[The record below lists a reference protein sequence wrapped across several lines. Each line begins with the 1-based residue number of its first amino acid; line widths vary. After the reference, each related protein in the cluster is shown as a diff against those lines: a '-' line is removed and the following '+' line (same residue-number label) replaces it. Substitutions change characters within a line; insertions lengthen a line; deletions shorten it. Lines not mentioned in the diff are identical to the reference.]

1 MNKSVRIVKLDIDEM
16 DDFSGVDAISLVE
29 EPAIEAD
36 FMYFS
41 KVNPHAFESYSDY
54 PDSVSNNAKRGIE
67 LNEKVNN
74 KCATQVG
81 KVRAQQ
87 LAKKE
92 PISVET
98 IKRMYSY
105 LSRAEEYY
113 DESNTKACGTIS
125 YLLWGGLAGKRW
137 AESKLKELDL
147 FEGAIDV
154 SGLAPYINEPSGSLI
169 VKLEDNNDKEMV
181 DGIVELLIKVED
193 IDNRKEMVIDTI
205 KDFAIQ
211 GVKYDLDDFLQRV
224 GVTMS
229 DLNFVENAGGFSV
242 GDYVSWT
249 FAGRGDDADRGRGQI
264 TDLRVSGEVN
274 IPNTDVTL
282 TATEEEP
289 VALIRTRSGK
299 VIGQYTRNL
308 RKIKKPDGFQTDE
321 EIFTILETYVTELFD
336 FLGYVDGLPV
346 YSTSE
351 EAMEVAEIAG
361 CGKTYHE
368 HQVGELT
375 VYMPCESHDESYD
388 VLLEEAHDEWMKG
401 RIQSFEDLSQGEWE
415 SMKDYLESVAE
426 DVVFSQDEFSI
437 SKSGIKASRSIRNSQ
452 SFLDTPTT
460 KIRYKYDGPISSN
473 SREFCRYLVE
483 SFTNR
488 DKVFRK
494 EDINNMSFAG
504 VNKGLGPNGIDQYNI
519 FLYRGGNN
527 CKHNWKEVKF
537 SLVDGQ
543 WKDTTMQVRTIADPI
558 TPRDPQS
565 PLEGIIGPLGIGAQ
579 FSKQVFADKQLL
591 VGPAMIP
598 NQMIYRI
605 DEEGE
610 YYVYFSEDT
619 IEKIA
624 YKYMERKY
632 TDASNIEHN
641 GYEPLEDVF
650 VVESWLVKDPKRD
663 KSLVYT
669 GKEWPVGTWMV
680 AMKVK
685 NSEVWEEYVKSGK
698 VKGFSVE
705 GYFVDQLLN
714 SK

>member
-67 LNEKVNN
+67 LNEKENN

-113 DESNTKACGTIS
+113 DESDTTACGTIS
-125 YLLWGGLAGKRW
+125 YLLWGGLSGKRW
-137 AESKLKELDL
+137 AESKLKELGL

-154 SGLAPYINEPSGSLI
+154 SGLPSYDNEPSGSVI
-169 VKLEDNNDKEMV
+169 PKDVFVKPIAGETEDEFMTRCIPV
-181 DGIVELLIKVED
+181 V
-193 IDNRKEMVIDTI
+193 
-205 KDFAIQ
+205 
-211 GVKYDLDDFLQRV
+211 YDEV
-224 GVTMS
+224 G
-229 DLNFVENAGGFSV
+229 G
-242 GDYVSWT
+242 
-249 FAGRGDDADRGRGQI
+249 
-264 TDLRVSGEVN
+264 
-274 IPNTDVTL
+274 NTDQAV
-282 TATEEEP
+282 AICYSYWREGFEENE
-289 VALIRTRSGK
+289 
-299 VIGQYTRNL
+299 
-308 RKIKKPDGFQTDE
+308 E
-321 EIFTILETYVTELFD
+321 EIFRVLETYVSELFD
-336 FLGYVDGLPV
+336 FLGYADGLPI
-346 YSTSE
+346 YSSKE
-351 EAMEVAEIAG
+351 EAQEVAQVAG
-361 CGKTYHE
+361 CGYTYHE
-368 HQVGELT
+368 HQVGDFV
-375 VYMPCESHDESYD
+375 VYMPCESHSEIDEQ
-388 VLLEEAHDEWMKG
+388 VIQEAHDEWMKS
-401 RIQSFEDLSQGEWE
+401 RMKNFEDLSQDEWE

-426 DVVFSQDEFSI
+426 DVAFSQEEFKI
-437 SKSGIKASRSIRNSQ
+437 SKSGIKASNSIRNSQ

-460 KIRYKYDGPISSN
+460 KTRFKYVGPISSN

-483 SFTNR
+483 NFTNK

-527 CKHNWKEVKF
+527 CKHNWEEVKF
-537 SLVDGQ
+537 SLINGE
-543 WKDTTMQVRTIADPI
+543 WKDTTMSVGKVADPI
-558 TPRDPQS
+558 IPRDPQT
-565 PLEGIIGPLGIGAQ
+565 PLEGVIGPLGIGAQ
-579 FSKQVFADKQLL
+579 FSKQLFADKQLL

-610 YYVYFSEDT
+610 YYVYFSEET

-663 KSLVYT
+663 KSVVYT

-685 NSEVWEEYVKSGK
+685 NKEVWEEYVKSGK

>member
-54 PDSVSNNAKRGIE
+54 PDSVSNNAQRGIE

-113 DESNTKACGTIS
+113 DEGDTEACGTIS
-125 YLLWGGLAGKRW
+125 YLLWGGLSGKRW
-137 AESKLKELDL
+137 AESKLKELGL

-154 SGLAPYINEPSGSLI
+154 SGLAPYENEPSGSVI
-169 VKLEDNNDKEMV
+169 VKL
-181 DGIVELLIKVED
+181 
-193 IDNRKEMVIDTI
+193 
-205 KDFAIQ
+205 
-211 GVKYDLDDFLQRV
+211 
-224 GVTMS
+224 
-229 DLNFVENAGGFSV
+229 VENAGGFSV

-264 TDLRVSGEVN
+264 IDLRVSGEVQV
-274 IPNTDVTL
+274 PQTDVTL

-299 VIGQYTRNL
+299 VVGQYTRNL
-308 RKIKKPDGFQTDE
+308 RKIQKPEGFVEPSAGESEDDYIGRCIPKLIDEGYDQDQAAAICYDSWRNRFEENDE
-321 EIFTILETYVTELFD
+321 EIFAILENYVSELFD

-346 YSTSE
+346 YSSKE
-351 EAMEVAEIAG
+351 EAQEVSQIAG
-361 CGKTYHE
+361 CGYTYHE
-368 HQVGELT
+368 HQVGDFV
-375 VYMPCESHDESYD
+375 VYMPCETHDTEYD
-388 VLLEEAHDEWMKG
+388 ELLQEAHNEWMKSRMIDG
-401 RIQSFEDLSQGEWE
+401 NTLEEKEIDAI
-415 SMKDYLESVAE
+415 MDYLDSVAI
-426 DVVFSQDEFSI
+426 DVEFSQDTFAGVTGG
-437 SKSGIKASRSIRNSQ
+437 KQRRNVGNSV

-460 KIRYKYDGPISSN
+460 KIRYRYVVNPNAPSN
-473 SREFCRYLVE
+473 KSGTSRSFCKAMMSKPGVVY
-483 SFTNR
+483 
-488 DKVFRK
+488 RK
-494 EDINNMSFAG
+494 EDINNASLSG
-504 VNKGLGPNGIDQYNI
+504 VNRELGPGGSNPYNL

-527 CKHNWKEVKF
+527 CRHIWEQVKF
-537 SLVDGQ
+537 SLENGRWV
-543 WKDTTMQVRTIADPI
+543 DTTMSVGKTAELIK
-558 TPRDPQS
+558 PRDPQT
-565 PLEGIIGPLGIGAQ
+565 PLTNVIGALGIGTQ

-610 YYVYFSEDT
+610 YYVYFSEET

-624 YKYMERKY
+624 YKYMEKKY

-663 KSLVYT
+663 KSIVYT

-685 NSEVWEEYVKSGK
+685 NQEVWEEYVKSGK

>member
-1 MNKSVRIVKLDIDEM
+1 MNNKSVRIVKLDIDEM

-113 DESNTKACGTIS
+113 DENDTETCGTIS
-125 YLLWGGLAGKRW
+125 YLLWGGLSAKRW
-137 AESKLKELDL
+137 AEAKLKELGL

-154 SGLAPYINEPSGSLI
+154 SGLPSYDNEPSGSVI
-169 VKLEDNNDKEMV
+169 PK
-181 DGIVELLIKVED
+181 D
-193 IDNRKEMVIDTI
+193 I
-205 KDFAIQ
+205 F
-211 GVKYDLDDFLQRV
+211 
-224 GVTMS
+224 VTPS
-229 DLNFVENAGGFSV
+229 AGETESEFIS
-242 GDYVSWT
+242 
-249 FAGRGDDADRGRGQI
+249 RC
-264 TDLRVSGEVN
+264 
-274 IPNTDVTL
+274 IPV
-282 TATEEEP
+282 
-289 VALIRTRSGK
+289 
-299 VIGQYTRNL
+299 VIGEG
-308 RKIKKPDGFQTDE
+308 KDGDQAAAICYSYWEERFEENEE
-321 EIFTILETYVTELFD
+321 EIFAILENYVSELFD

-346 YSTSE
+346 YSTKE
-351 EAMEVAEIAG
+351 EAQEVAQVAG
-361 CGKTYHE
+361 CGYTYHE
-368 HQVGELT
+368 HQVGDLV
-375 VYMPCESHDESYD
+375 VYMPCETHDPSYD
-388 VLLEEAHDEWMKG
+388 DLLQEAHDEWIKS
-401 RIQSFEDLSQGEWE
+401 RIIDGNTLEE
-415 SMKDYLESVAE
+415 SEIDAIMDYLDSVAI
-426 DVVFSQDEFSI
+426 DVEFSQDTFAGVTGG
-437 SKSGIKASRSIRNSQ
+437 KQRRNVGNSV

-460 KIRYKYDGPISSN
+460 KIRYRYVVNPNAPSN
-473 SREFCRYLVE
+473 KSGTSRSFCKAMMSKPGVVY
-483 SFTNR
+483 
-488 DKVFRK
+488 RK
-494 EDINNMSFAG
+494 EDINNASLSG
-504 VNKGLGPNGIDQYNI
+504 VNRELGPGKGGNPYNL

-527 CKHNWKEVKF
+527 CRHIWEQVKF
-537 SLVDGQ
+537 SLENGRWV
-543 WKDTTMQVRTIADPI
+543 DTTMSVGKTAELIK
-558 TPRDPQS
+558 PRDPQT
-565 PLEGIIGPLGIGAQ
+565 PLTNVIGALGINL
-579 FSKQVFADKQLL
+579 SKQTFADKQLL

-610 YYVYFSEDT
+610 YYVYFSEET

-624 YKYMERKY
+624 YKYMEKKY

-641 GYEPLEDVF
+641 GYEPLEDVY

-685 NSEVWEEYVKSGK
+685 NQEVWEEYVKSGK

>member
-67 LNEKVNN
+67 LNEKENN

-113 DESNTKACGTIS
+113 DESDTTACGTIS
-125 YLLWGGLAGKRW
+125 YLLWGGLSGKRW
-137 AESKLKELDL
+137 AESKLKELGL

-154 SGLAPYINEPSGSLI
+154 SGLPSYDNEPSGSVI
-169 VKLEDNNDKEMV
+169 VKLVDPRAGETEDEF
-181 DGIVELLIKVED
+181 IS
-193 IDNRKEMVIDTI
+193 RC
-205 KDFAIQ
+205 
-211 GVKYDLDDFLQRV
+211 
-224 GVTMS
+224 
-229 DLNFVENAGGFSV
+229 
-242 GDYVSWT
+242 
-249 FAGRGDDADRGRGQI
+249 
-264 TDLRVSGEVN
+264 
-274 IPNTDVTL
+274 IPV
-282 TATEEEP
+282 
-289 VALIRTRSGK
+289 
-299 VIGQYTRNL
+299 VIGEGKDQDQAAAICYSYWEERFEENE
-308 RKIKKPDGFQTDE
+308 E
-321 EIFTILETYVTELFD
+321 EIFRVLETYVSELFD
-336 FLGYVDGLPV
+336 FLGYADGLPI
-346 YSTSE
+346 YSSKE
-351 EAMEVAEIAG
+351 EAQEVAQVAG
-361 CGKTYHE
+361 CGYTYHE
-368 HQVGELT
+368 HQVGDFV
-375 VYMPCESHDESYD
+375 VYMPCESHGEIDEQ
-388 VLLEEAHDEWMKG
+388 VIQEAHDEWMRSRMKN
-401 RIQSFEDLSQGEWE
+401 FEDLSQDEWE

-426 DVVFSQDEFSI
+426 DVAFSQEEFKI
-437 SKSGIKASRSIRNSQ
+437 SKSGIKASNSIRNSQ

-460 KIRYKYDGPISSN
+460 KTRFKYVGPISSN

-483 SFTNR
+483 NFTNK

-527 CKHNWKEVKF
+527 CKHNWEEVKF
-537 SLVDGQ
+537 SLINGE
-543 WKDTTMQVRTIADPI
+543 WKDTTMSVGKVADPI
-558 TPRDPQS
+558 IPRDPQT
-565 PLEGIIGPLGIGAQ
+565 PLEGVIGPLGIGAQ
-579 FSKQVFADKQLL
+579 FSKQLFADKQLL

-610 YYVYFSEDT
+610 YYVYFSEET

-663 KSLVYT
+663 KSVVYT

-685 NSEVWEEYVKSGK
+685 NKEVWEEYVKSGK